1 MYSPN
6 GSIQFALMPRQ
17 CWWQQ
22 FALLVVD
29 SRQFQQKAKCDQVLE
44 AKCSRAHADEIGECG
59 ESGDLTSMFG
69 VQGSR
74 DAGHQRM
81 VASKP
86 TDKAVMT
93 SVVMERGLGRSRRN
107 AHAAAPREP
116 KGTTQLLP

>member
-1 MYSPN
+1 
-6 GSIQFALMPRQ
+6 MPRQ
-17 CWWQQ
+17 GWRQQ
-22 FALLVVD
+22 FGLLVGRFK
-29 SRQFQQKAKCDQVLE
+29 SIPAKSEMRSSAGSKML
-44 AKCSRAHADEIGECG
+44 RAHADEIGECG
-59 ESGDLTSMFG
+59 ESGDLTSVFG